1 MKFKVFNHG
10 RSCHADGFYEDG
22 KVTVLKGSK
31 LFIDCNNKFDRY
43 AEALALRTDKDVV
56 DKDGVLLKDCEFKT
70 PSAAAVFVAGSSRS
84 GNTFW
89 KVEPGVSLGVYLDK
103 EGISHRTRRKA

>member
-43 AEALALRTDKDVV
+43 AEASPL
-56 DKDGVLLKDCEFKT
+56 
-70 PSAAAVFVAGSSRS
+70 
-84 GNTFW
+84 
-89 KVEPGVSLGVYLDK
+89 
-103 EGISHRTRRKA
+103 